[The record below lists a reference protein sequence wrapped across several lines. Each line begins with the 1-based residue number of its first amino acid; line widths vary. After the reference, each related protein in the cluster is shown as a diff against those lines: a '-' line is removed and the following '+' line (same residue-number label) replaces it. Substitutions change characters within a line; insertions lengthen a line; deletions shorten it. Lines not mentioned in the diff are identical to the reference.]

1 MTTVS
6 DSMTN
11 TVYRQVKTVRHLK
24 IDFSLERPYSGYM
37 FEHLGK
43 AIKKTWK
50 SSLLLRHFVFWSSA
64 FLAFF
69 LTVLFIENFG
79 TALMIATFVIVPAPV
94 PVYLHFLSM
103 RLFFEKRKY
112 VYYVISL
119 IFILVLSGFFFER
132 FFYFVFND
140 PEGHTSGISMAL
152 FFVVLTTGMKYFKE
166 GITKQYR
173 FQEDRFKQVQA
184 ELTLLKS
191 QVNPHFFF
199 NTLNNLY
206 ALSLEKSEQVPDV
219 VLKLSDL
226 MRYVLDSSNKKTVPL
241 EDEVQFLKSYIS
253 LEQLRLPEKTD
264 IRVSVKGNLQTHS
277 IVPMLLI
284 PFVDNSFKHG
294 LNSSIGD
301 GYVHVNI
308 NMERK
313 NLHFQVKNSK
323 PQPESRNSSERPGMG
338 LENVKR
344 RIALLYPNKHQLN
357 IADNPKSYC
366 VELLLNLKP

>member
-1 MTTVS
+1 MTIVS

-11 TVYRQVKTVRHLK
+11 TVYRNAKTFRHLK
-24 IDFSLERPYSGYM
+24 IDFSPERPYIGYM
-37 FEHLGK
+37 FGRLGM
-43 AIKKTWK
+43 AIKKIWQ
-50 SSLLLRHFVFWSSA
+50 SSLILRHLVFWISA
-64 FLAFF
+64 FIPFF
-69 LTVLFIENFG
+69 LTVLFIENFE
-79 TALMIATFVIVPAPV
+79 TALIIATFIIAPAPI

-112 VYYVISL
+112 IYYAISL
-119 IFILVLSGFFFER
+119 IFILVLCGFFFER
-132 FFYFVFND
+132 FFYFIVND
-140 PEGHTSGISMAL
+140 PDSHISGIPLAL
-152 FFVVLTTGMKYFKE
+152 FFVVLTTAMKYFKE

-173 FQEDRFKQVQA
+173 FQEDRFKQVQT
-184 ELTLLKS
+184 ELALLKS

-199 NTLNNLY
+199 NTLNSLY
-206 ALSLEKSEQVPDV
+206 ALSLEKSDQVPDV

-253 LEQLRLPEKTD
+253 LEKLRISEKTD
-264 IRVSVKGNLQTHS
+264 IRVSVKGDLKPHC
-277 IVPMLLI
+277 VAPMLLI

-294 LNSSIGD
+294 LSSSIGD
-301 GYVHVNI
+301 GYVYVSLT
-308 NMERK
+308 MERK

-323 PQPESRNSSERPGMG
+323 PQPESRDKTEMPGMG

-344 RIALLYPNKHQLN
+344 RISLLYPDKHQLH
-357 IADNPKSYC
+357 IADNPESYC

>member
-1 MTTVS
+1 MTIVS

-11 TVYRQVKTVRHLK
+11 TVYRPAKTFRHLK
-24 IDFSLERPYSGYM
+24 IDFSLERPYIGYM
-37 FEHLGK
+37 FGYLGM
-43 AIKKTWK
+43 AIKKIWQ
-50 SSLLLRHFVFWSSA
+50 SSIILRHFIFWTSA
-64 FLAFF
+64 FLSFF

-79 TALMIATFVIVPAPV
+79 LALRIAAFIIAPAPI

-103 RLFFEKRKY
+103 KLFFEKRKY

-119 IFILVLSGFFFER
+119 IFILVLSGFIFER
-132 FFYFVFND
+132 FFYFILND
-140 PEGHTSGISMAL
+140 PEGNTSGILMAL
-152 FFVVLTTGMKYFKE
+152 FFVVFSTGMKYFKE

-173 FQEDRFKQVQA
+173 FQEDRFKQVQT
-184 ELTLLKS
+184 ELALLKS

-199 NTLNNLY
+199 NTLNSLY
-206 ALSLEKSEQVPDV
+206 ALSLEKSDQVPDV

-264 IRVSVKGNLQTHS
+264 IRVSVKGDLQTHC
-277 IVPMLLI
+277 IAPMLLI

-294 LNSSIGD
+294 LSSSIGD
-301 GYVHVNI
+301 GYIHVSI
-308 NMERK
+308 TIERK

-323 PQPESRNSSERPGMG
+323 PQPESRDKTERPGMG

-344 RIALLYPNKHQLN
+344 RIALLYPDKHQLN

>member
-1 MTTVS
+1 MTIVS

-11 TVYRQVKTVRHLK
+11 TVWRSAKTFRHLK
-24 IDFSLERPYSGYM
+24 IDFSLERPYIGYM
-37 FEHLGK
+37 FGHLGM
-43 AIKKTWK
+43 AIKKIWK
-50 SSLLLRHFVFWSSA
+50 SSLILRHFVFWTSA

-69 LTVLFIENFG
+69 STVLFIENVK
-79 TALMIATFVIVPAPV
+79 TALKVAAFIIAPAPV

-112 VYYVISL
+112 VYYAISL
-119 IFILVLSGFFFER
+119 PFILVLSGFIFEL
-132 FFYFVFND
+132 FFYFIMND
-140 PEGHTSGISMAL
+140 PEGRTSGISMAL

-173 FQEDRFKQVQA
+173 FQEDRFKQVQT
-184 ELTLLKS
+184 ELDLLKS

-199 NTLNNLY
+199 NTLNSLY
-206 ALSLEKSEQVPDV
+206 ALSLEKSDQVPDV

-226 MRYVLDSSNKKTVPL
+226 MRYVLDSSNKKMVPL

-264 IRVSVKGNLQTHS
+264 IRVSVKGDLKTHF
-277 IVPMLLI
+277 IAPMLLI

-301 GYVHVNI
+301 GYVHVSLTV
-308 NMERK
+308 EKK
-313 NLHFQVKNSK
+313 NLHFQIKNNK
-323 PQPESRNSSERPGMG
+323 PQPESRDNMERPAMG
-338 LENVKR
+338 LENVQR
-344 RIALLYPNKHQLN
+344 RIALLYPDKHQLN

>member
-11 TVYRQVKTVRHLK
+11 TVYRPVKTFRHLK
-24 IDFSLERPYSGYM
+24 IDFSLLRPYIGYM
-37 FEHLGK
+37 FGHLGM
-43 AIKKTWK
+43 AIKKIWQN
-50 SSLLLRHFVFWSSA
+50 SIILRHFVFWTSA

-69 LTVLFIENFG
+69 LTVLFIENVR
-79 TALMIATFVIVPAPV
+79 TALKVAAFIIAPAPV

-112 VYYVISL
+112 VSYAISL
-119 IFILVLSGFFFER
+119 PFILVLSGFIFER
-132 FFYFVFND
+132 FFYFIMND
-140 PEGHTSGISMAL
+140 PEGRTSGISMAL

-173 FQEDRFKQVQA
+173 FQEDRFKQVQT
-184 ELTLLKS
+184 ELALLKS

-199 NTLNNLY
+199 NTLNSLY
-206 ALSLEKSEQVPDV
+206 ALSLEKSDQVPDV

-226 MRYVLDSSNKKTVPL
+226 MRYVLDSSGKKTVPL

-264 IRVSVKGNLQTHS
+264 IRVSVKGDLKTHC

-301 GYVHVNI
+301 GYVHVSLT
-308 NMERK
+308 MERK

-323 PQPESRNSSERPGMG
+323 PQPDSRDNMERLCMG

-344 RIALLYPNKHQLN
+344 RIALLYPDKHQLN